1 MQDAGHVC
9 MDERNPGADLKS
21 SQKNYK
27 STSRLIPILI
37 CMTFVALGFTWAG
50 HESHHNALSS
60 ESDDLLPDLTLK
72 SARRRLQMIE
82 GENWV
87 RLTEESSNFC
97 ADRENLIGDEWNTLG
112 FQESLEDC
120 AEACVNWEG
129 CKFAAYRT
137 DSGQGQCNGWFTSCT
152 LKLNPSGRQFIVVEI
167 LDAPTFE
174 PTMSPTLEPT
184 MSPVS
189 ASSDTSSEHEQL
201 KSMVKITFDE
211 IKLIEPRSA
220 LPALIRKAFHDA
232 GHFDQSSGEMRMG
245 CIQHFLQGTAACP
258 QHANLELAEI
268 FVDLVME
275 RVHSAFPSFSMADAV
290 QLLGAL
296 AVDELAQTTN
306 APLLYDRVRT
316 GRTDPEE
323 STCLDDRQMCE
334 NLPAFSTR
342 HHAVDD
348 HDDIVL
354 SLNDVW
360 EKEINGKMILINTF
374 SKQDAVALIGAH
386 TVGSVQQFG
395 AWVEQP
401 LIFDNEYF
409 MQLKRV
415 KDFLD
420 SGGQLG
426 SAENHP
432 FDDVRSNWFLDPPTK
447 VEDPNAPFAGVTIMM
462 MDSDLTLVIN
472 APELVEKYAT
482 DLIQWRTDFDDA
494 YVRMSEL
501 GVNDVLEPQDDNTRR
516 HLSRAEEQLDEDFE
530 FFQNLQILREE
541 QTEKI
546 HAAFKY

>member
-1 MQDAGHVC
+1 MEC
-9 MDERNPGADLKS
+9 KPGADLKS

-37 CMTFVALGFTWAG
+37 CTFVTLGFTWAG
-50 HESHHNALSS
+50 HESHHNAFSS
-60 ESDDLLPDLTLK
+60 ESDDLLPELTLK
-72 SARRRLQMIE
+72 SARRRLIE
-82 GENWV
+82 GEDWV
-87 RLTEESSNFC
+87 RFTEESNIFCSNG
-97 ADRENLIGDEWNTLG
+97 ENLLGNNWNTLG

-137 DSGQGQCNGWFTSCT
+137 DSGRGQCNGWSASCDP
-152 LKLNPSGRQFIVVEI
+152 KPNNPARRFIIVEI
-167 LDAPTFE
+167 LDSPTFE
-174 PTMSPTLEPT
+174 PTMSPTLVSTFEPT
-184 MSPVS
+184 MEPTS
-189 ASSDTSSEHEQL
+189 ASSDKNSEHEQL
-201 KSMVKITFDE
+201 KSMVKISFDE
-211 IKLIEPRSA
+211 VKLIEPRSA

-232 GHFDQSSGEMRMG
+232 GHFDQNSGEMRMG
-245 CIQHFLQGTAACP
+245 CIQHFLSGSAACP
-258 QHANLELAEI
+258 QHANLEQAEI
-268 FVDLVME
+268 FVDSVME

-323 STCLDDRQMCE
+323 STCLDDRQMCD
-334 NLPAFSTR
+334 NLPAFFTR
-342 HHAVDD
+342 FHAVDD
-348 HDDIVL
+348 HDDIVV

-360 EKEINGKMILINTF
+360 EKEINGKMILVNTF

-386 TVGSVQQFG
+386 TVGAVQQFG

-432 FDDVRSNWFLDPPTK
+432 FDDVRSNWFLDPQTK

-482 DLIQWRTDFDDA
+482 DLMQWRADFDDA

-501 GVNDVLEPQDDNTRR
+501 GVTGALEPHDSDNTRR
-516 HLSRAEEQLDEDFE
+516 HLNLAEEQLDEDFE

-546 HAAFKY
+546 HAAFK